1 MTMTTTITIIITHPV
16 IKCFLS
22 QILKLVIEFESR
34 ISVGILFH
42 CAAPAYFTEFK
53 PYLVVR
59 TLGVLNSLF
68 LDEVV
73 L

>member
-1 MTMTTTITIIITHPV
+1 MEIRDSNSIV
-16 IKCFLS
+16 
-22 QILKLVIEFESR
+22 
-34 ISVGILFH
+34 ILFH
-42 CAAPAYFTEFK
+42 CAAPTYFTEFN

-68 LDEVV
+68 LDEIV